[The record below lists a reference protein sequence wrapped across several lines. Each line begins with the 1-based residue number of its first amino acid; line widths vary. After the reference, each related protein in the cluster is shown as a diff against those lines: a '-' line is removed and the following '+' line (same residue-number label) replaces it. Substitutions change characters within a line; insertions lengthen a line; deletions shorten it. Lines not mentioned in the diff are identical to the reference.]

1 MQINQMA
8 LAAQH
13 GIREREE
20 QGQRTDNAQS
30 ALTTQTALSNSLLCR
45 LVHLAVRLTRQALS
59 NDFLSRSYET
69 LLAEAHQRLIASGAS
84 NQRLAA
90 ALRRLGPTA

>member
-1 MQINQMA
+1 MQINQ

-13 GIREREE
+13 EIREREE
-20 QGQRTDNAQS
+20 QGQRADAQT
-30 ALTTQTALSNSLLCR
+30 ALTTQTSLSNSLLCR
-45 LVHLAVRLTRQALS
+45 LVHLAGRLTRQALS
-59 NDFLSRSYET
+59 NAFLSRSYET